1 MQVNDLEGALNLL
14 GWSYKAMTTN
24 NPVTYNDA
32 EKRYEMRFGDLVVY
46 ANVRRD
52 KNTLYIDYVFAPQ
65 ELRGKG
71 AAGEFMNRL
80 MDVARAEKLKAVP
93 LCGYAAS
100 WLQRHSEYQDLVSD

>member
-1 MQVNDLEGALNLL
+1 
-14 GWSYKAMTTN
+14 MTTN
-24 NPVTYNDA
+24 DQLKYNDD
-32 EKRYEMRFGDLVVY
+32 ENRYEMLVGSLLVY

-71 AAGEFMNRL
+71 AAGEFMRKL
-80 MDVARAEKLKAVP
+80 MDVVREEKLKAVP

-100 WLQRHSEYQDLVSD
+100 WLRQHSEHQDLISE